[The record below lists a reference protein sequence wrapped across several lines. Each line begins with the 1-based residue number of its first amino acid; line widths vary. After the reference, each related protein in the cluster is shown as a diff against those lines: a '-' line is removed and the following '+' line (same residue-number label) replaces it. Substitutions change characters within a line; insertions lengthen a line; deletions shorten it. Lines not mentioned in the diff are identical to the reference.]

1 VKKGDVLVRFEVP
14 SSTADLE
21 RQQAEVARSRAA
33 LETATAAKAR
43 AAALFAKGIAARRD
57 VEESTRAAAE
67 AEAAVSQA
75 KAALGSAQTVA
86 ARAVVRAT
94 FDGVVAKR
102 SHNPGDL
109 VEASASD
116 PVLRVIDPRRL
127 EVVASAPLADA
138 ARIRVGAAAHV
149 SGGAVDV
156 GELALRVVGGAV
168 AVEPGTATI
177 PVRLAPA
184 GPMRLPAGTPI
195 DVSIEAERHPTAI
208 LIPAAAV
215 VRDGEETSVFVAVS
229 GKAKKRAVK
238 LGLAD
243 GGRPHR
249 RSSLSQLGGVRANG
263 RTVDALDDHAAR
275 VDQGHHGGIG
285 FHDAHGEVVVAGDV
299 GDPPR
304 EGVDGL
310 DVGDGDDVV
319 QLPRF
324 QGGHHGSRP
333 GLGFGGPT
341 DAHRVNLV
349 FGGLGA
355 EQLIEQRVGV
365 ERVLDGER
373 TTVDGGAL
381 TRRALDE
388 YPAHGSGG
396 QRKP

>member
-1 VKKGDVLVRFEVP
+1 MTRRAWIGVRAIAVGLPLTVMTACGKPAVEEVESQSVVTVTTATAQVGAIVGVVHATGLVTPSPGAELIVVAPEAARIAEIPRAAGDPVKKGDVLVRFEVP

-21 RQQAEVARSRAA
+21 RQQAEVARSRAT

-43 AAALFAKGIAARRD
+43 AADLFAKGIAARRD

-149 SGGAVDV
+149 TGGAVDV
-156 GELALRVVGGAV
+156 GELALRVVAGPV
-168 AVEPGTATI
+168 AVEPGTATV

-208 LIPAAAV
+208 LVPAAAI
-215 VRDGEETSVFVAVS
+215 VRDGEDTSVFVAVS

-243 GGRPHR
+243 GDHVEI
-249 RSSLSQLGGVRANG
+249 LSGVK
-263 RTVDALDDHAAR
+263 
-275 VDQGHHGGIG
+275 
-285 FHDAHGEVVVAGDV
+285 AGDAV
-299 GDPPR
+299 I
-304 EGVDGL
+304 VDGQAGL
-310 DVGDGDDVV
+310 PDDAAVSAKPAGDG
-319 QLPRF
+319 
-324 QGGHHGSRP
+324 
-333 GLGFGGPT
+333 
-341 DAHRVNLV
+341 A
-349 FGGLGA
+349 
-355 EQLIEQRVGV
+355 
-365 ERVLDGER
+365 
-373 TTVDGGAL
+373 
-381 TRRALDE
+381 
-388 YPAHGSGG
+388 
-396 QRKP
+396 K